1 MYIKERE
8 IAPIFMLWRIMN
20 LDKVKQDVNEFVNEK
35 KLNLFEI
42 SYLKKDNTLSIIL
55 DEKLDMDGLE
65 KVSNEISEF
74 LDKYADDFDENYIL
88 DVSTVGVER
97 PIRNEDELSKAVGE
111 YIFVKTKEEE
121 FYGDLKDFTDGIIH
135 LEIKDKTRIKNV
147 SIDYSKTKLV
157 RYAVKF

>member
-1 MYIKERE
+1 
-8 IAPIFMLWRIMN
+8 MN